1 MTGIEMQS
9 PALVGSIVC
18 SVHQAC
24 GMFLSEQNGMCA
36 DPVLNGKRIVT
47 LLDGKVVNADL
58 D

>member
-1 MTGIEMQS
+1 MQS
-9 PALVGSIVC
+9 PALVGSNVC